1 MEAASRE
8 KQIDRVSPA
17 EGEGEGERERERRTV
32 EITEQPKSST
42 FRFSYRSPLPCPII
56 AASRLIAS

>member
-17 EGEGEGERERERRTV
+17 EGEGEGERERE
-32 EITEQPKSST
+32 EDGGNNG
-42 FRFSYRSPLPCPII
+42 
-56 AASRLIAS
+56 AAEKLDI